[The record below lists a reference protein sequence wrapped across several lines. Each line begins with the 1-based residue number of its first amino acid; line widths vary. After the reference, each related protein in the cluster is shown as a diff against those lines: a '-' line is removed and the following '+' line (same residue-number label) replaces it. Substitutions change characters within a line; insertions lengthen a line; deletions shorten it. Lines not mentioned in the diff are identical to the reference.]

1 MRSAMLVALAG
12 LGTLA
17 GADDASVCSPPG
29 RLAADR
35 LRLDVEARV
44 ECALRR
50 DPASGLL
57 RREERIEVTARS
69 PEALL
74 QRFLKPEDVRGG
86 PPQSPAPGQP
96 GYGSVNLVP
105 LLQALL
111 GKLSGGGGPFY
122 LYLLTT
128 PRGSTGELREEP
140 IPAGSL
146 VRTGAVYEPMG
157 TYRSAREALAALR
170 QLESRGRPAPEPG
183 VELVGP
189 PAP

>member
-1 MRSAMLVALAG
+1 MRTAVLAALAG

-17 GADDASVCSPPG
+17 GAGDAPVCSPPA
-29 RLAADR
+29 RPAADR

-57 RREERIEVTARS
+57 RREEQIDVIGHS

-74 QRFLKPEDVRGG
+74 QRFLKPESIRGA
-86 PPQSPAPGQP
+86 PPQDPAPGQP

-105 LLQALL
+105 LVQALIS
-111 GKLSGGGGPFY
+111 KLSGGGGPFY

-157 TYRSAREALAALR
+157 TYRSAREALAALH
-170 QLESRGRPAPEPG
+170 QLETRTRSAPEPG
-183 VELVGP
+183 VELIGP